1 METNNKLIKLVGLQ
15 YYLSIEQR
23 KEFFKTGNNTS
34 ILIKPDKE
42 NLKDRTALEAFDEDW
57 NKIANVSMQDK
68 YIVWMVIFNSA
79 EKYVNAHVERID
91 TDKNYLYVSID
102 DIDLS
107 NIERQF
113 TNKKFENLHISC
125 PILPH
130 PESVAC
136 LHLAFLQAKN
146 KLENIII
153 GKTEDKRK
161 IYTNIKYFIE
171 NYYSDISIDADI
183 ERQTLIDLL
192 KRTNDPDYEFFID
205 KLNYIGTHKGS
216 IITKAQKFGDWMMR
230 VEKSNMDKLVK
241 LKYDDLFVEKVK
253 MELSEFPNDLY
264 DVYLQR
270 PNDFLSNVYYSC
282 LSREVIAMLFSGI
295 IFIDANENRNI
306 DKHLNTY
313 EDINR
318 EDLFCKEVINIPQ
331 QINENNK
338 EKTYCGIRN
347 NKEVFIDCVNKS
359 INDKSL
365 AIIWR
370 VLYSVLK
377 SHHKFGYDG
386 SLKDYYN
393 NVCVGLFNVDL
404 TYNAISKSK
413 GRYSFYIGD
422 DLIEKKVRDEFT
434 VIDNFYNYVEEYF
447 KSKIND
453 YIN

>member
-125 PILPH
+125 PMLPH

-136 LHLAFLQAKN
+136 VHLAFLQAKN

-264 DVYLQR
+264 DLYLQR

-313 EDINR
+313 EDINQL
-318 EDLFCKEVINIPQ
+318 DLFCKEVINIPQ

-338 EKTYCGIRN
+338 EKTAHPTNPVG
-347 NKEVFIDCVNKS
+347 
-359 INDKSL
+359 
-365 AIIWR
+365 R
-370 VLYSVLK
+370 VY
-377 SHHKFGYDG
+377 G
-386 SLKDYYN
+386 
-393 NVCVGLFNVDL
+393 C
-404 TYNAISKSK
+404 
-413 GRYSFYIGD
+413 
-422 DLIEKKVRDEFT
+422 
-434 VIDNFYNYVEEYF
+434 
-447 KSKIND
+447 
-453 YIN
+453 

>member
-1 METNNKLIKLVGLQ
+1 M
-15 YYLSIEQR
+15 
-23 KEFFKTGNNTS
+23 
-34 ILIKPDKE
+34 
-42 NLKDRTALEAFDEDW
+42 
-57 NKIANVSMQDK
+57 
-68 YIVWMVIFNSA
+68 
-79 EKYVNAHVERID
+79 
-91 TDKNYLYVSID
+91 
-102 DIDLS
+102 
-107 NIERQF
+107 
-113 TNKKFENLHISC
+113 
-125 PILPH
+125 
-130 PESVAC
+130 
-136 LHLAFLQAKN
+136 
-146 KLENIII
+146 
-153 GKTEDKRK
+153 
-161 IYTNIKYFIE
+161 
-171 NYYSDISIDADI
+171 
-183 ERQTLIDLL
+183 

-264 DVYLQR
+264 DLYLQR

-313 EDINR
+313 EDINQL
-318 EDLFCKEVINIPQ
+318 DLFCKEVINIPQ

-377 SHHKFGYDG
+377 THHKFGYDG